1 MGTFSSF
8 FFLFALPVPGGLSA
22 VFWSALYLHGFRGGT
37 LNKSILVSID
47 PRYCRLPV
55 RSGED
60 CCRKRDVAG
69 GSPLIKVLAVCFL
82 NRKAV
87 ASIIVMRPRRE
98 NGGPSLLQR
107 VLVDLMLT

>member
-1 MGTFSSF
+1 M
-8 FFLFALPVPGGLSA
+8 
-22 VFWSALYLHGFRGGT
+22 
-37 LNKSILVSID
+37 
-47 PRYCRLPV
+47 
-55 RSGED
+55 
-60 CCRKRDVAG
+60 
-69 GSPLIKVLAVCFL
+69 IKVLAVCFL